1 MDEQKNN
8 NENGLIQL
16 SHQELE
22 QLQKSLTDQLNENLK
37 KLVELHPDID
47 YNHQLSLLKK
57 LYDLLKNCL
66 CK

>member
-22 QLQKSLTDQLNENLK
+22 LLQKSLTELNENLK